1 MMLKNEFKII
11 VTCICIA
18 LHPHPVPSQ
27 NHLMPS
33 SLQIEAWIITITPSL
48 VVHNLELIGIQLPQP
63 FTVTVDR
70 GHYDCAGTNYAV
82 IAVETPTPIQVSP
95 SSFYC
100 SFFSHSV
107 TRDTDPGALYPHWL
121 GNCYV
126 HVGATGSNAM
136 CSYRHEAGRAKTW
149 NLAESV
155 PYDKNTKDH
164 ARIVQLQKKALL
176 LRTEL
181 DVWKA
186 EVRDLK
192 AELSTVKA
200 EQAQRHKEQE
210 AGTKRANQC
219 MRDWTNQQVIERIRI
234 LEETQQTQQTQPPK
248 KCKCKAQKKEIK
260 QLTERLVLLENVN
273 CDATATQT
281 QACNPFDFKETWDN
295 YADMPALDLI
305 ANHYAVPDKVPVPD
319 AIAIAIPDSSDSDD
333 DCFIQVVVEK

>member
-1 MMLKNEFKII
+1 MHC
-11 VTCICIA
+11 TPS
-18 LHPHPVPSQ
+18 HPIPSHPIPSHLIPSQ
-27 NHLMPS
+27 NHLMTT
-33 SLQIEAWIITITPSL
+33 SLVIEAWIITITPSL
-48 VVHNLELIGIQLPQP
+48 VVHNLELQGIQLPQP

-95 SSFYC
+95 SLFYC

-136 CSYRHEAGRAKTW
+136 CSCRHEAGRAKTW

-155 PYDKNTKDH
+155 PYDKN
-164 ARIVQLQKKALL
+164 IVQLQKKALL

-181 DVWKA
+181 DAWKA
-186 EVRDLK
+186 EVRALKAELSTVKAELSTVK

-200 EQAQRHKEQE
+200 EQAQRHKEQD
-210 AGTKRANQC
+210 AGVKRANQC
-219 MRDWTNQQVIERIRI
+219 MRDWTNQQIMERLVI
-234 LEETQQTQQTQPPK
+234 LETQQQQQ
-248 KCKCKAQKKEIK
+248 Q
-260 QLTERLVLLENVN
+260 QQQHLLENAN
-273 CDATATQT
+273 AST
-281 QACNPFDFKETWDN
+281 QACNPFDFKEIWDN

-319 AIAIAIPDSSDSDD
+319 AIAIPDSSDSDD

>member
-1 MMLKNEFKII
+1 
-11 VTCICIA
+11 
-18 LHPHPVPSQ
+18 
-27 NHLMPS
+27 MPS
-33 SLQIEAWIITITPSL
+33 SLLIEAWINPLLTITPSL
-48 VVHNLELIGIQLPQP
+48 VVHNLELIGIQLLQP

-95 SSFYC
+95 SSVCC

-126 HVGATGSNAM
+126 HVGATAAM

-155 PYDKNTKDH
+155 SYKKNTNDPKDH
-164 ARIVQLQKKALL
+164 VRIVQLQKKALL

-200 EQAQRHKEQE
+200 ELSTVKAEQVGLAQRHREQD
-210 AGTKRANQC
+210 AWVKRANHC
-219 MRDWTNQQVIERIRI
+219 MQDWTNQQVIERIQI
-234 LEETQQTQQTQPPK
+234 LEQTQQTQPPKKCK

-273 CDATATQT
+273 CDATAST
-281 QACNPFDFKETWDN
+281 QACNPFDFKEIWDN

-305 ANHYAVPDKVPVPD
+305 ANHYTVPD